1 MKAEILG
8 RLVSFINPKFVMS
21 FLILLISTRLL
32 RTGYVDSQNFAI
44 IVTGAVVAF
53 DLSPAIKSGYKTFSE
68 KAGIK
73 EGD

>member
-53 DLSPAIKSGYKTFSE
+53 DLSPAIKNGYKTFSE